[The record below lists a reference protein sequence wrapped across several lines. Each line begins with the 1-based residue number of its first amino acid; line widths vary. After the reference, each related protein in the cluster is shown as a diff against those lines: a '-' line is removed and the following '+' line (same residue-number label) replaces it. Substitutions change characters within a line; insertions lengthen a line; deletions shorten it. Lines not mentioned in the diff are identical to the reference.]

1 MFHPLSLFI
10 GLRYTKAKRKNHFIS
25 FISVVSVGG
34 IALGITTMIVVLSV
48 MNGFQQ
54 EVKDRSLAMTAH
66 ATIQNAYGAS
76 IEDWHVPAEI
86 AKKNSHV
93 LGTAPFINGQGLVS
107 YQNVVKPLQIQGI
120 DPSLES
126 NVSDIAQKMRPA
138 QDNLNK
144 DATKNSE
151 GNEQKALTQ
160 GEKNGDYGYGKL
172 TDLKAGEFGI
182 ILGKS
187 LADNIGA
194 RIGDKVSLITS
205 DINVTAVGVTPR
217 VKRMTVI
224 GFFEIGIYEYDS
236 TIALIHIEDA
246 AKLFRFPEGSV
257 QGVRLKI
264 NDLLHSRTIAQE
276 LANALP
282 VNDDYTVSDWT
293 AQFAALFRMIQIEK
307 LSMTVIMSLIVAVAV
322 FNVVSTLIMTVT
334 DKRADIAI
342 LRTLGMSPKQIM
354 GIFTV
359 QGVVIGILG
368 TLIGVILGLSIA
380 LNLESI
386 IKSIEELFNQR
397 LFEPSVYPISNIP
410 SLVYASDVMI
420 VAGISFLM
428 ASLAT
433 LYPAWKA
440 ARTQPAEALRYE

>member
-48 MNGFQQ
+48 MNGFQK

-66 ATIQNAYGAS
+66 ATIQNEQGL
-76 IEDWHVPAEI
+76 IEDWRVPAEI
-86 AKKNSHV
+86 AKQNSHV
-93 LGTAPFINGQGLVS
+93 LGTAPFINGQGLLS
-107 YQNVVKPLQIQGI
+107 YQNNVQPLQIQGI
-120 DPSLES
+120 DPNLEK
-126 NVSDIAQKMRPA
+126 NVSDIVYKIRPMLHA
-138 QDNLNK
+138 DQQSANNIEED
-144 DATKNSE
+144 
-151 GNEQKALTQ
+151 Q
-160 GEKNGDYGYGKL
+160 GYGKL
-172 TDLKAGEFGI
+172 SNLKMGEFGI

-187 LADNIGA
+187 LAENLGA
-194 RIGDKVSLITS
+194 NIGDKVSLITS
-205 DINVTAVGVTPR
+205 DINITAAGVTPR
-217 VKRMTVI
+217 VKRMTVV

-236 TIALIHIEDA
+236 SIALIHIGDA
-246 AKLFRFPEGSV
+246 GKLFRFPEESV

-264 NDLLHSRTIAQE
+264 DDLLNSRAIAQDIV
-276 LANALP
+276 NALP
-282 VNDDYTVSDWT
+282 LQMGYNVRDWT

-354 GIFTV
+354 AIFTV
-359 QGVVIGILG
+359 QGVIIGFLG
-368 TLIGVILGLSIA
+368 TLIGVLLGITIA
-380 LNLESI
+380 LNLETI
-386 IKSIEELFNQR
+386 IAGIELLFNQKMY
-397 LFEPSVYPISNIP
+397 EPSVYPISNIP
-410 SLVYASDVMI
+410 SIVHLSDVMI
-420 VAGISFLM
+420 VAGMSFLM

-433 LYPAWKA
+433 LYPAWQA